1 VKLSRRAI
9 WRTTAALAVL
19 PIVAACATKS
29 SSASDSA
36 AGSSAGS
43 GSNSGSS
50 SSSYG
55 KQLSIIMITHGAASN
70 PFWAPIENGA
80 QQAAKDLNVKF
91 SYEAPQDGSAVEQS
105 QLIQAA
111 IAKKPDAIIVTDPA
125 PQAEDGNIQKAIKA
139 GIPVVIFNAGLS
151 EYTKF
156 GAVAYVGQDES
167 LAGQQAGTHMA
178 QAGVKHLLCVI
189 QQPVTTLYDRCNG
202 AQTTMKAAGG
212 SVKQLVVDGNNPSG
226 AQQQIAAA
234 LSQDKSLD
242 GVLTLGEIGFQPAAA
257 ALKTAGAAGR
267 VKIGTF
273 DMSTDDLAGLKN
285 GSVLFVVD
293 QQEYL
298 QGYYPVLTAAQ
309 YVRYQLRP
317 LTPLVTGPDFIT
329 KGNVADVQDLI
340 KQGIR

>member
-19 PIVAACATKS
+19 PIVAACAAKS
-29 SSASDSA
+29 SSASNSGS
-36 AGSSAGS
+36 GSSAGS
-43 GSNSGSS
+43 GSSSS
-50 SSSYG
+50 SSSYS

-80 QQAAKDLNVKF
+80 EQAAKDLDVKF
-91 SYEAPQDGSAVEQS
+91 SYEAPQDGSAVEQT

-125 PQAEDGNIQKAIKA
+125 PTAEDPTIQKAIKA

-156 GAVAYVGQDES
+156 GAVAYVGQDET

-202 AQTTMKAAGG
+202 AQVTMKAAGG
-212 SVKQLVVDGNNPSG
+212 SVKQLVVDGNNPSA

-234 LSQDKSLD
+234 LTQDKTLD
-242 GVLTLGEIGFQPAAA
+242 GVLTLGEIGFQPAMAGI
-257 ALKTAGAAGR
+257 KTAGAASR

-273 DMSTDDLAGLKN
+273 DMSTDDLAGLTN

-309 YVRYQLRP
+309 YVRYKLRP

-329 KGNVADVQDLI
+329 KDNVADVQGLI